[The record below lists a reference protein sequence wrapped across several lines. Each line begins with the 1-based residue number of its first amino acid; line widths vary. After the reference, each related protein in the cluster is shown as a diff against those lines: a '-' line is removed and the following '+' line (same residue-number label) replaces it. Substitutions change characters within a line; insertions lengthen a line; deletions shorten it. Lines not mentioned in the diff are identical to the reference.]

1 MSRSQKKS
9 PYAPMTTAA
18 TEKED
23 KQIANRL
30 DRRKN
35 TALLKL
41 EEDDS
46 VLLDRKE
53 TSDVWTFD
61 KDGKRR
67 VDPAEEPKELR
78 K

>member
-1 MSRSQKKS
+1 
-9 PYAPMTTAA
+9 MTTAA

-35 TALLKL
+35 ASLLKS

-46 VLLDRKE
+46 VFRKQN
-53 TSDVWTFD
+53 
-61 KDGKRR
+61 RR
-67 VDPAEEPKELR
+67 VF
-78 K
+78 